1 MSSPTRRAFTLI
13 ELLVV
18 IAIIALLI
26 GLLLPAV
33 QKVREAAGRAAC
45 ANNLKQLGLACHNYH
60 DATGALPPS
69 TINNEWATWAVLILP
84 YIEQDNAYRLW
95 DVQLRF
101 LDQPNPG
108 GGPNDP
114 TARQVKTYF
123 CPSRRGVPET
133 LSWPETGINRSI
145 PPRPGA
151 QSDYACVGEN
161 EETVNALARGMVTA
175 SRPSMFWTAL
185 VTSPS
190 GTRVLAWQSQTT
202 LRSITDGTSHTVL
215 LGEKHII
222 PMPPRSPGD
231 GSVYSSSNYTNY
243 KRILGVGAPLV
254 SHPSDGLNVVP
265 GPEWRFG
272 GPHPGVVQFVFCDG
286 AVHALRRSTDERTLG
301 RLARRAD
308 GEVVGEW

>member
-1 MSSPTRRAFTLI
+1 MSSLIRRAFTLI

-18 IAIIALLI
+18 IAIIAVLI

-33 QKVREAAGRAAC
+33 QKVREAAGRTAC

-60 DATGALPPS
+60 GATGALPPS

-95 DVQLRF
+95 DVQLRY

-114 TARQVKTYF
+114 TARHVKTYF
-123 CPSRRGVPET
+123 CPSRRGVPQT
-133 LSWPETGINRSI
+133 LSSPETSINGSI

-161 EETVNALARGMVTA
+161 EETVNALARATVIT

-202 LRSITDGTSHTVL
+202 LQSITDGTSSTVL
-215 LGEKHII
+215 LGEKYVEEGVSH
-222 PMPPRSPGD
+222 GD
-231 GSVYSSSNYTNY
+231 GSVYSSSNFINY
-243 KRILGVGAPLV
+243 KRQLGFNISLV
-254 SHPSDGLNVVP
+254 SAPVESRP
-265 GPEWRFG
+265 YTYSPFWRFG
-272 GPHPGVVQFVFCDG
+272 GPHPAVVQFVFCDG
-286 AVHALRRSTDERTLG
+286 SVHALKRSTDVPMLG

-308 GEVVGEW
+308 GEVVGDW